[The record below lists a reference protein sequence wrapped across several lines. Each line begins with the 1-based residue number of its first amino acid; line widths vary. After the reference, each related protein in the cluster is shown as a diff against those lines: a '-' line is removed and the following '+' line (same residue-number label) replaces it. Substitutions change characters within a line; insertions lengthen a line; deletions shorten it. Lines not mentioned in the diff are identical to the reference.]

1 MAKTTGVS
9 KPKRR
14 VGNKSKRSNYDLST
28 SESPR
33 AMIKKPKFWGNKAV
47 TNVQELAR
55 VRAKERSQRALNKA
69 LRNINEKK

>member
-14 VGNKSKRSNYDLST
+14 GSKRTDRDLAN

-33 AMIKKPKFWGNKAV
+33 AMLKKPKFWGNKAV